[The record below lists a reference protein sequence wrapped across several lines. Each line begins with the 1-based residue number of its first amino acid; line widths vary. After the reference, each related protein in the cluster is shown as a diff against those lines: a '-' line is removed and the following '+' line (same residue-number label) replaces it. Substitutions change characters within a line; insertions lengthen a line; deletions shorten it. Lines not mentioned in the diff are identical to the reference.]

1 MANPASGWE
10 GLEEDASARTLRVA
24 GEQERRVA
32 EFCAKVSAVGET
44 WAGSSRSAGLTEL
57 LCAAAAGDPELA
69 RLARAGGQLLEA
81 FVEGLSRTAVVP
93 PSSDLAADLI
103 DGRRLPQDVLDRLA
117 AAYVVVLARRV
128 EQQQDHRA
136 PDFAGHT
143 VLSTRRSGVLVLL
156 VPAGDSALL
165 DRITGQLVQESW
177 VSTASGPVTA
187 LEGVHAEAA
196 EVLRLVVAGR
206 RPAGVYTMTDVLVE
220 HAITSNDSVATRLTE
235 LIRPLRENQMLWE
248 TLVALISA
256 DFNRNQAAR
265 ELFIHRSTLDYRLQ
279 RIAKVT
285 GCDPASGRGARLL
298 SAALIADA
306 VV

>member
-136 PDFAGHT
+136 PDF
-143 VLSTRRSGVLVLL
+143 
-156 VPAGDSALL
+156 
-165 DRITGQLVQESW
+165 
-177 VSTASGPVTA
+177 
-187 LEGVHAEAA
+187 
-196 EVLRLVVAGR
+196 
-206 RPAGVYTMTDVLVE
+206 
-220 HAITSNDSVATRLTE
+220 
-235 LIRPLRENQMLWE
+235 
-248 TLVALISA
+248 
-256 DFNRNQAAR
+256 
-265 ELFIHRSTLDYRLQ
+265 
-279 RIAKVT
+279 
-285 GCDPASGRGARLL
+285 
-298 SAALIADA
+298 
-306 VV
+306 